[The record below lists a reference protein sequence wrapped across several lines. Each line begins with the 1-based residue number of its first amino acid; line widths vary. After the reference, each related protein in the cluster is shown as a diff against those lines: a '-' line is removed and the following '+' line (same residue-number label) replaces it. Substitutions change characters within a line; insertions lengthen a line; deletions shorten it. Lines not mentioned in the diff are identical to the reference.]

1 MSKLSESKQ
10 TKVVLITV
18 LNNIIKLLHPF
29 MPFVTEEIFQK
40 LPNEE
45 ISIMISD
52 WPEDNGIS
60 FPETEDK
67 EWFFEL
73 IKRIRT
79 IRNDYQVSWS
89 KPIDMYIQAN
99 DSDKLFLETNEKYFM
114 KFLNPNKFEIKPEIT
129 NVENAVTV
137 ILANIQVYIPLGSL
151 VNLDDEVDKLQSE
164 KAKLEQEIDRCNKML
179 NNSNFINKAPQSKID
194 EEKFKLSKYEDNL
207 KETINRL
214 NELKG

>member
-1 MSKLSESKQ
+1 
-10 TKVVLITV
+10 
-18 LNNIIKLLHPF
+18 
-29 MPFVTEEIFQK
+29 
-40 LPNEE
+40 
-45 ISIMISD
+45 
-52 WPEDNGIS
+52 
-60 FPETEDK
+60 
-67 EWFFEL
+67 
-73 IKRIRT
+73 
-79 IRNDYQVSWS
+79 
-89 KPIDMYIQAN
+89 
-99 DSDKLFLETNEKYFM
+99 M